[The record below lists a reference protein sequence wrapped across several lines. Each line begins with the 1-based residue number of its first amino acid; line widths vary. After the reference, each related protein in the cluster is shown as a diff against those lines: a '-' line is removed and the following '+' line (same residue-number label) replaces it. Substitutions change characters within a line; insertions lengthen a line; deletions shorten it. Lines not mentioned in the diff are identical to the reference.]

1 MTIPTA
7 KPKQIAVIAGP
18 TGSGEST
25 ITKAIID
32 RCPNAARLVTAT
44 TRAPR
49 AGEEH
54 GKDYY
59 FFSKEDFLQKQQAGE
74 ILEVTYIENRDTYY
88 GAYGPDLADK
98 LAKGNIVLVNPDI
111 VGAKFYKERYNAT
124 TIFILPGDLNEL
136 PARLRARNPEMSEEE
151 IAKRYENAVS
161 EVRDERSFYDY
172 EVVNAN
178 GKLEDA
184 VLATISI
191 LEKEGYNIHA

>member
-1 MTIPTA
+1 MSIPTA

-32 RCPNAARLVTAT
+32 RCKNTARLVTAT
-44 TRAPR
+44 TRSPR
-49 AGEEH
+49 AGEQY
-54 GKDYY
+54 GQDYF

-74 ILEVTYIENRDTYY
+74 ILEVSYIENRDTYY
-88 GAYGPDLADK
+88 GTYAPDLAAK
-98 LAKGNIVLVNPDI
+98 LDQGLIVLVNPDI
-111 VGAKFYKERYNAT
+111 VGAKFYKEHYNAT

-151 IAKRYENAVS
+151 ITKRYNNAVS
-161 EVRDERSFYDY
+161 EVRDEGPFYDY
-172 EVVNAN
+172 QVVNAD

-184 VLATISI
+184 VQATISI
-191 LEKEGYNIHA
+191 LGKEGYNI